1 MSVPALRFKD
11 DNGRDFPEWKETI
24 LSKVADSNIKWSLTG
39 GPFGSNLKAEDY
51 TESGVRII
59 QLQNIGDGIFND
71 GYKIYTSPKKA
82 DELLSCNI
90 YPNEIIISKMGDPVA
105 RCCIMPSSA
114 ERYLMA
120 SDGIRLV
127 VDKTRFNPKYIHD
140 FINHETFR
148 KNALENSTGSTR
160 RRIGLDELKK
170 LPVIYPCLSEQ
181 TKIANFLTAVDEKIT
196 QLTQKHDLLTQYKK
210 GVMQQIFSQE
220 LRFKDDDGEDFPEWE
235 EKELRT
241 LCDLITKGT
250 TPTSVGHEF
259 KNSGI
264 NFIKIES
271 LEADGKLI
279 KEKLGFIDADAHAK
293 LFRSQLKLYDLLF
306 SIAGALG
313 RVAIVTDEFLPANTN
328 QALAI
333 IRLSEGQSL
342 DTKYVF
348 YTLTNDR
355 IKKLIESISVQLA
368 QANLS
373 LKDIGD
379 FVIELPCIKEQTKI
393 ANFLTAI
400 DDKITATQAQLHAV
414 KQYKHGLLQQMF
426 V

>member
-1 MSVPALRFKD
+1 MSVPALRFKQD
-11 DNGRDFPEWKETI
+11 DGREFP
-24 LSKVADSNIKWSLTG
+24 KWEATTLNAIAKIVG
-39 GPFGSNLKAEDY
+39 GGTPDTAIEDY
-51 TESGVRII
+51 WQGSIQWFTPTELKTKYVSESKR
-59 QLQNIGDGIFND
+59 
-71 GYKIYTSPKKA
+71 KISDAGLKNSSAKVLPAGTL
-82 DELLSCNI
+82 LLSSRATVGDVSI
-90 YPNEIIISKMGDPVA
+90 ALNECTTNQGFQSLIVNDENNNEFVYYWLTNNKKSLLEKASGSTFLEISKREIEKLVIQKPV
-105 RCCIMPSSA
+105 
-114 ERYLMA
+114 
-120 SDGIRLV
+120 
-127 VDKTRFNPKYIHD
+127 
-140 FINHETFR
+140 
-148 KNALENSTGSTR
+148 
-160 RRIGLDELKK
+160 KK
-170 LPVIYPCLSEQ
+170 EQ

-210 GVMQQIFSQE
+210 GVMQLIFSQE
-220 LRFKDDDGEDFPEWE
+220 LRFKDDDGGNFPEWE

-241 LCDLITKGT
+241 LCDLVTKGT

-259 KNSGI
+259 KTSGI

-293 LFRSQLKLYDLLF
+293 LFRSQLKLHDLLF

-400 DDKITATQAQLHAV
+400 DDKITAIQAQLHAV